1 MIDVACILSS
11 LIAVF
16 WVLVRAAMLDPLRPW
31 VERLPPKPGSAR
43 PADWPA
49 AAPRP

>member
-1 MIDVACILSS
+1 MIDVVCILSS

-31 VERLPPKPGSAR
+31 VERLPPKPGPAQPPDWRSA
-43 PADWPA
+43 P
-49 AAPRP
+49 

>member
-11 LIAVF
+11 LIAAV

-31 VERLPPKPGSAR
+31 VEPLPPKPGRAPPPDWRSA
-43 PADWPA
+43 P
-49 AAPRP
+49 